1 MVLFWI
7 CQFSDAYL
15 TSKGLCQ
22 LSIYM
27 NLKYRAYKN
36 KRYKFLSIVGMF
48 SKGYIINYDSHYYRV
63 EITCKFYIGVLLSQT
78 KHGKDILINLSRE
91 FESESPNIYS

>member
-1 MVLFWI
+1 
-7 CQFSDAYL
+7 
-15 TSKGLCQ
+15 
-22 LSIYM
+22 
-27 NLKYRAYKN
+27 
-36 KRYKFLSIVGMF
+36 MF

-63 EITCKFYIGVLLSQT
+63 EITCKFCIGVLLSQT